1 MKSFT
6 LNLKTIMPL
15 ALALLLSACSDRS
28 NGPSEIVNARPIS
41 PYYIVKANE
50 TLADIASKNSVT
62 ESELI
67 ALNNLKEPFKVFKG
81 QRILVRVISAS
92 TDYTKVNSDITVKEL
107 EADVSLDTSSVAL
120 ATQKDNLNELKSDAA
135 MNTLE
140 ALDPLAAT
148 NALDATKAPEMPA
161 KPSFKDTLSKES
173 EPQATLGTSNFDWPV
188 KGKVLNKF
196 GQKMPDGTISDSIQI
211 SAPVDTK
218 VKAAAAGKIQQTG
231 EVPGFGKIVVIK
243 HSDGKSSVY
252 TYLKEVSVKSGQ
264 QITQGQVVGRVGKN
278 GNKAMLLFQ
287 VRKVVGKKSIPID
300 PLPLLP

>member
-6 LNLKTIMPL
+6 LNLKTITPL
-15 ALALLLSACSDRS
+15 ALVLLLSACSNRS
-28 NGPSEIVNARPIS
+28 DGPSEIIHARPIS
-41 PYYIVKANE
+41 PYYIVKADD
-50 TLADIASKNSVT
+50 TLADIASKNSMT

-67 ALNNLKEPFKVFKG
+67 SLNNLKEPFKVFKG
-81 QRILVRVISAS
+81 QRILVRVIGSS
-92 TDYTKVNSDITVKEL
+92 SDYTKANGDITVKEL
-107 EADVSLDTSSVAL
+107 EADGPL
-120 ATQKDNLNELKSDAA
+120 EGSDATPMA
-135 MNTLE
+135 TIQNPNINESKDSTANTSE
-140 ALDPLAAT
+140 FLDPLDT
-148 NALDATKAPEMPA
+148 TKAPEIPA
-161 KPSFKDTLSKES
+161 SKPSFKESLSKEP
-173 EPQATLGTSNFDWPV
+173 EPQAAIGTSSFDWPV

-218 VKAAAAGKIQQTG
+218 VKAAAVGKVQQTG

-243 HSDGKSSVY
+243 HNDGRSSVY

-264 QITQGQVVGRVGKN
+264 QISQGQVVGRVGKN

-300 PLPLLP
+300 PLALLP